1 MGDVVSA
8 VLAALGPVVGDV
20 DNLVLTPLLEALG
33 VSIGNAD
40 VSTLALD
47 CGVAPP
53 PVTTHDDGAAP
64 ATVYDD
70 DPPPTG
76 RCAQPHRLRP
86 DRLSCLRR

>member
-53 PVTTHDDGAAP
+53 PVTTTTTVPPPPPSTTTTLPQPDGAP
-64 ATVYDD
+64 NLI
-70 DPPPTG
+70 G
-76 RCAQPHRLRP
+76 
-86 DRLSCLRR
+86 